1 MGEDQIISLRGLN
14 LRYCTAA
21 LLLLCSI
28 FNCKAQSADYSDL
41 GSWLAVSVS
50 RPFNE
55 RFSATVRLEQRTK
68 DDFQGLNQ
76 IYSRASIYY
85 KPSDWLRIDQ
95 QFDWAY
101 TPSGN
106 RIRYV
111 PGLRVSHKTERG
123 ISMYLRQ
130 WYMHTWYPG
139 QSKASV
145 GTLRTKAGLS
155 HPVGEKGL
163 TPHLDYEIFYWDA
176 VSQHRFYAGARV
188 RLSKETSLDLFYL
201 YQLFPIREYGLH
213 VTGINLA
220 ISLP

>member
-1 MGEDQIISLRGLN
+1 MGEDQIISLKGLKFK
-14 LRYCTAA
+14 YCTAA
-21 LLLLCSI
+21 ILLLCSI
-28 FNCKAQSADYSDL
+28 FNCNAQSADYSDL
-41 GSWLAVSVS
+41 GSWLAISVN
-50 RPFNE
+50 RPFSE
-55 RFSATVRLEQRTK
+55 HVSATVRLEQRTR
-68 DDFQGLNQ
+68 DEFQGLNQ

-85 KPSDWLRIDQ
+85 KPTKWLRLDQ

-101 TPSGN
+101 TPTGN

-123 ISMYLRQ
+123 TSMYLRE

-163 TPHLDYEIFYWDA
+163 IPHLDYEIFYWDA

-213 VTGINLA
+213 VTGINLS